1 MQLLEVGNISKAF
14 GKGKDFNP
22 VLVNI
27 GFTIQ
32 PGQFVT
38 LLGPS
43 GCGKTT
49 LLTIIAGFLK
59 PDGGQITLEGRKVTG
74 PGPDRG
80 FVFQNYALFPW
91 MTVNDN
97 IRYPMKLQKMS
108 KQRREERLKE
118 LLAMADLEGKGEL
131 YPHQLSGG
139 MKQRTAVI
147 RALAN
152 HPRVLLMDEP
162 LGAVDF
168 QMRQTLQEEL
178 ESILIRDKVT
188 VLMVTH
194 DVEEA
199 VYMSDRVI
207 VMSKNQGAIAEDFLL
222 DLKRPRDRRSQ
233 AYRQAVNHLMDILQP
248 GMAGNVREF
257 PKEIALPE
265 PKASGLGCKAG
276 GIH

>member
-1 MQLLEVGNISKAF
+1 VDLLRAENIYKYF
-14 GKGKDFNP
+14 GKKEKFNP
-22 VLVNI
+22 VLVDI
-27 GFTIQ
+27 SLSIKD
-32 PGQFVT
+32 GQFVT

-49 LLTIIAGFLK
+49 LLTIIAGFQN
-59 PDGGQITLEGRKVTG
+59 PDHGQVSLDGEKITG

-91 MTVNDN
+91 MTVREN
-97 IRYPMKLQKMS
+97 ILFPMKRQKMPS
-108 KQRREERLKE
+108 SQREQRLAE
-118 LLAMADLEGKGEL
+118 LLNIANLEGKEHL

-147 RALAN
+147 RALAYR
-152 HPRVLLMDEP
+152 PRVLLMDEP

-168 QMRQTLQEEL
+168 QMRQVLQEEI
-178 ESILIRDKVT
+178 EGILSRDKAT

-207 VMSKNQGAIAEDFLL
+207 VMSRHQGAIAEDFRI

-233 AYRQAVNHLMDILQP
+233 AYRQAVQHLMDTLQTL
-248 GMAGNVREF
+248 GEG
-257 PKEIALPE
+257 II
-265 PKASGLGCKAG
+265 KASSREAAS
-276 GIH
+276 